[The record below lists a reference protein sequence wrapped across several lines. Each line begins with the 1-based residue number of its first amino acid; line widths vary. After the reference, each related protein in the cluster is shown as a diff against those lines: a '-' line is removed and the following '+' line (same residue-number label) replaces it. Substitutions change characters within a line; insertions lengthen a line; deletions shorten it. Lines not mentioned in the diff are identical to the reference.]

1 MMPEKAPP
9 ADSFLDLPEDDPL
22 SGEQIDTQV
31 QKAQE
36 RILQLKREQD
46 HVEKQQRELEERRR
60 RQDQLHNGRSEMVEQ
75 FTRAL
80 VVVDREVYDTQKR
93 VELLQSIRESFAAH
107 AEHLEGI
114 NPKAWDG
121 LDIHKELTR
130 ALAAVDDA
138 RAEYTK
144 CLPKITPATDTG
156 SGDPMA
162 TSAGF
167 QYEHGDADPRDFMYW
182 LRSGFAFTLPILALG
197 IVLIIVLIAIFNR

>member
-138 RAEYTK
+138 RGEYSRSFPRI
-144 CLPKITPATDTG
+144 CVTPEPGTG
-156 SGDPMA
+156 AGDHAGYAADYSG
-162 TSAGF
+162 
-167 QYEHGDADPRDFMYW
+167 GDGN
-182 LRSGFAFTLPILALG
+182 S
-197 IVLIIVLIAIFNR
+197 IAI